1 MYVIFDSFDLENTL
15 IYIYFLLK
23 LYLQYIICPNFCR
36 LVTKYFLFSDLL
48 IFISFFYKLLIS
60 DLYNLISCVEVKNL
74 TFLTLYLPLIRN
86 QQQQVIVVHGTLFT
100 DFTFFFLQEPGQ
112 HLLQY
117 KHLFFFYSTL
127 KRWTLDQFICAGQQC
142 WG

>member
-60 DLYNLISCVEVKNL
+60 DLYNLISCVEVKNV

-100 DFTFFFLQEPGQ
+100 DFTFFF
-112 HLLQY
+112 
-117 KHLFFFYSTL
+117 FYRSQDNIYFNTNIFSSSIPL
-127 KRWTLDQFICAGQQC
+127 
-142 WG
+142 